1 VRVLVTGAN
10 GFVGRALV
18 ETLRSSDVDVIC
30 AVRGD
35 GLKPN
40 AGPTVSG
47 DLCTIDDWQRR
58 LAGVDSVIHLAARAH
73 VTRETARD
81 PLAVFRANNVQPT
94 LRLFRECQ
102 TSEVRRFVFVSSIG
116 VNGVATT
123 DRPFRHDD
131 VPHPTEPYAFS
142 KWEAER
148 GLKELSAGGVTELV
162 ILRPALVYGPHAKGN
177 FLRLL
182 RLVRSGCPLPFGSI
196 TAPRSVLSLTRL
208 CSLLQLSIERAEA
221 AGQVFLA
228 ADRETVS
235 TRDLVVVMAKFMKRP
250 SRLISV
256 PPKLLSALGGMA
268 GFGSEVKR
276 LTSSLVVDAARTRDL
291 LGWDTESNSN
301 SDMQAMIDTF
311 TGENHVA

>member
-10 GFVGRALV
+10 GFIGRALV
-18 ETLRSSDVDVIC
+18 ERLSNSNVDVLR
-30 AVRGD
+30 AGRG
-35 GLKPN
+35 G
-40 AGPTVSG
+40 
-47 DLCTIDDWQRR
+47 
-58 LAGVDSVIHLAARAH
+58 GVDPNQGVDAVIHLAARAH

-94 LRLFRECQ
+94 LKLFGECQ
-102 TSEVRRFVFVSSIG
+102 KYGVRRFVFVSSIG
-116 VNGVATT
+116 VNGIATT

-131 VPHPTEPYAFS
+131 VPHPTEPYAVS
-142 KWEAER
+142 KWEAEC

-162 ILRPALVYGPHAKGN
+162 IVRPTLVYGPHAKGN

-182 RLVRSGCPLPFGSI
+182 RLVRSGLPLPFGSI
-196 TAPRSVLSLTRL
+196 TAPRSILSLTRL
-208 CSLLQLSIERAEA
+208 CNLLQLCIERVEA

-235 TRDLVVVMAKFMKRP
+235 TRDLVVAMAELMKRP

-256 PPKLLSALGGMA
+256 PPALLSALGGIA

-276 LTSSLVVDAARTRDL
+276 LTSSLVVDASRTRGL
-291 LGWDTESNSN
+291 LGWDPESNSN
-301 SDMQAMIDTF
+301 SDMQTMIDTF
-311 TGENHVA
+311 TSENHVA